1 MRRIIAVIN
10 LHFIVA
16 TRKWM
21 AGTGSFKINKP
32 LIENNI
38 SILFIDCSTWKKTAY
53 YDPINNHHLTHR
65 DDACKRDT
73 SYHISTCTQQALTVA
88 FRVVVTRGIMK
99 YFKFSFALFGH
110 YQSGRLFP
118 TTFVSPQPKTEPRW
132 SEYSNRKKRTTWRKP
147 ILLEYWWILQI
158 VFPAYRFV
166 WSKCSTNN
174 GILNAIGRAK
184 CSQKKK
190 LRSNFILNRVSALQ
204 KPANP
209 LPLTQQKQQKAKSNG
224 TISHMPILYIFHILI
239 HDANIQNI

>member
-38 SILFIDCSTWKKTAY
+38 SILFIDYSTWKKTAY

-118 TTFVSPQPKTEPRW
+118 TTFVSPQPKTQPRW
-132 SEYSNRKKRTTWRKP
+132 SEYSNRETKKNAQLGANQSYSNIDEFYKLFFQPTD
-147 ILLEYWWILQI
+147 LSDQNVAQI
-158 VFPAYRFV
+158 MAY
-166 WSKCSTNN
+166 
-174 GILNAIGRAK
+174 
-184 CSQKKK
+184 
-190 LRSNFILNRVSALQ
+190 
-204 KPANP
+204 
-209 LPLTQQKQQKAKSNG
+209 
-224 TISHMPILYIFHILI
+224 
-239 HDANIQNI
+239 

>member
-1 MRRIIAVIN
+1 MVLLIYSREFNNSFRKHQWNTLDFLTSRRILFMRRIIAVIN

-38 SILFIDCSTWKKTAY
+38 SILFIDCSTWKKKTAY

-118 TTFVSPQPKTEPRW
+118 RLLFHRNPKPNHADRSIAIEKNAQLGANQ
-132 SEYSNRKKRTTWRKP
+132 SYSNIDEFYKLFFQPTD
-147 ILLEYWWILQI
+147 LSDQNVAQI
-158 VFPAYRFV
+158 MAY
-166 WSKCSTNN
+166 
-174 GILNAIGRAK
+174 
-184 CSQKKK
+184 
-190 LRSNFILNRVSALQ
+190 
-204 KPANP
+204 
-209 LPLTQQKQQKAKSNG
+209 
-224 TISHMPILYIFHILI
+224 
-239 HDANIQNI
+239 

>member
-38 SILFIDCSTWKKTAY
+38 SILFIDCSTWKKKAY

-184 CSQKKK
+184 CSQKKNSDPISFSIASPHFK
-190 LRSNFILNRVSALQ
+190 SPQTLYHSPNKNNRR
-204 KPANP
+204 
-209 LPLTQQKQQKAKSNG
+209 QKAMEQFP
-224 TISHMPILYIFHILI
+224 TCPYYIFFTF
-239 HDANIQNI
+239 